1 MLKIALIA
9 WVYPLFNLVMFSLG
23 TVYLMESLGVA
34 IWWHVFIWLYFM
46 FVVKS
51 ALKDQHLKYEKRLKK
66 EIKYERSER

>member
-23 TVYLMESLGVA
+23 TVYLMESLGVV

-46 FVVKS
+46 FVVNS

-66 EIKYERSER
+66 EIEYERSER